1 MLFQKSKLW
10 DFRLV
15 STSDFWWV
23 FWLLQSLLLRRCRP
37 VRKWSD
43 RFHTSVQRG
52 LKGTTTHSKDRKREA
67 RTYMA
72 KNVFRKFQGAVE
84 ECAKK
89 NGWGMFKK
97 RLRNVPETELQQ
109 YHRCVQMFVC
119 SRNDH
124 MFKRFQQLFKTCSRC
139 MQGVTR
145 AKIAVL
151 EGAFSHTPGGGHH
164 TARAEKG
171 MSCSMKRDLSY
182 SFLTQLWLDV

>member
-72 KNVFRKFQGAVE
+72 KNVLRKFQGAVE

-89 NGWGMFKK
+89 TW
-97 RLRNVPETELQQ
+97 LRSVQETFEK
-109 YHRCVQMFVC
+109 C
-119 SRNDH
+119 SRNWTSAISQMRSNVR
-124 MFKRFQQLFKTCSRC
+124 MFEKWSNVQEISTAVQDVFKGVHGVSWSFGVSSVTVVFSFRSR
-139 MQGVTR
+139 R
-145 AKIAVL
+145 NAVRSPQASV
-151 EGAFSHTPGGGHH
+151 GKHKA
-164 TARAEKG
+164 
-171 MSCSMKRDLSY
+171 
-182 SFLTQLWLDV
+182 